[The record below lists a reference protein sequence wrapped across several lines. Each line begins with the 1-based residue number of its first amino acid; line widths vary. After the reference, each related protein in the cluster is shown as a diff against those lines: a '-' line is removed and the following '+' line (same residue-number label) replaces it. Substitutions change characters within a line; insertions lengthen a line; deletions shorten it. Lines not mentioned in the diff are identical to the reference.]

1 MAEFALGKRETMVRF
16 PSMCSK
22 FMRKII
28 RIWLNY
34 EDGDR
39 IIVEPKDLEKYDL
52 SKPTSIDIQYQMSV
66 EEFEKFKHESYS
78 I

>member
-1 MAEFALGKRETMVRF
+1 MAEFGLGKTATMVRIHRCA
-16 PSMCSK
+16 PN

-52 SKPTSIDIQYQMSV
+52 SKPTSIDVQYQMSI

-78 I
+78 G

>member
-1 MAEFALGKRETMVRF
+1 
-16 PSMCSK
+16 
-22 FMRKII
+22 MRKII

-52 SKPTSIDIQYQMSV
+52 SKPTSIDVQYQMSI

-78 I
+78 G